1 MDLHRLNVDLRLL
14 RYFSVL
20 AEELHFGRAAA
31 RLHISQPPL
40 SQQIKVLERDLQTQ
54 LFVRT
59 HHHVELTSAGRMLK
73 EQVQHVFEQFERAVT
88 LTRQAGRGEIGRLE
102 VGMISSVMIGL
113 ITRSLQLFQQ
123 RYPTVDWRLHELTPM
138 AQIEALEA
146 MRIDVC
152 FFRLGH
158 QGTGLRNELLIS
170 EPVMV
175 ALPAHHR
182 LVRYDCVELAELAS
196 EPFLSFELRES
207 TLAKVLHQVC
217 MEAGFVPRIVQQ
229 VTQVQTLLCLV
240 RGGFGVALLPASA
253 EYTKPPGVVFR
264 PLKNQVPAVPLY
276 AIYRDADA
284 SPTLQLFLQ
293 TVRELARR
301 QAELGPA
308 AFDGLVGAAD

>member
-1 MDLHRLNVDLRLL
+1 MDLRRLNVDMRLL

-40 SQQIKVLERDLQTQ
+40 SQQIKLLERDLQTQ

-73 EQVQHVFEQFERAVT
+73 EQVRYVFEQFDRALT
-88 LTRQAGRGEIGRLE
+88 LTCQAGRGEVGRLE

-113 ITRSLQLFQQ
+113 ITRSLQMFQE
-123 RYPTVDWRLHELTPM
+123 RYPGVDWRLHELTPM

-158 QGTGLRNELLIS
+158 QGAGLRNELLIS
-170 EPVMV
+170 EPVAV
-175 ALPAHHR
+175 ALPERHR
-182 LVRYDCVELAELAS
+182 LTRYDCVELGELAQ
-196 EPFLSFELRES
+196 EPFVSFELQQS
-207 TLAKVLHQVC
+207 TLAKVLHQIC

-240 RGGFGVALLPASA
+240 RGGFGVALLPVSA

-264 PLKNQVPAVPLY
+264 PLKNQVQEVPLY
-276 AIYRDADA
+276 AIYRDGDV
-284 SPTLQLFLQ
+284 SPTLELFLQ

-301 QAELGPA
+301 HAQVGPA
-308 AFDGLVGAAD
+308 EFDGLIAG